1 MEESKEF
8 EKVLKPGEVLFKEGD
23 PGDEMY
29 LIKSGKIKISKGG
42 GDVEKT
48 LAYLKEGDFFGEMAI
63 IDESPRSATATAVDE
78 TRLVIIDREAFR
90 NQVKKSP
97 LIEYILETLTRRLRA
112 TDDQIKFL
120 LIKNEE
126 KRLVSMLLARAKEE
140 GVQSEKGILIKTP
153 FSYEVFGDLIGV
165 DRQKGKDLVQDLVRS
180 GLIEIEG
187 KHVIVKSLE
196 DLKEYFRYISL
207 RERFQR

>member
-1 MEESKEF
+1 MEKTLEF
-8 EKVLKPGEVLFKEGD
+8 EKVLKPGEILFREDD
-23 PGDEMY
+23 PGDRMY
-29 LIKSGKIKISKGG
+29 LIKSGKIKITKGG

-63 IDESPRSATATAVDE
+63 IDESPRSATAIAVDE

-97 LIEYILETLTRRLRA
+97 LIEYILETLTHRLRA
-112 TDDQIKFL
+112 TDEQIKFL

-126 KRLVSMLLARAKEE
+126 KRLVSMLLTKVKEE
-140 GVQSEKGILIKTP
+140 GVECEKGILIKTH
-153 FSYEVFGDLIGV
+153 FSYENFGDLIGV
-165 DRQKGKDLVQDLVRS
+165 DQQKGKDLIQKFVRS

-187 KHVIVKSLE
+187 EHVIVKSLE
-196 DLKEYFRYISL
+196 DLEEYFRYISL
-207 RERFQR
+207 RERFEK

>member
-1 MEESKEF
+1 MEELKEF
-8 EKVLKPGEVLFKEGD
+8 EKVLKPGEVLFREGD

-29 LIKSGKIKISKGG
+29 LIKSGKIKIIKGG

-63 IDESPRSATATAVDE
+63 IDESPRSATAIAVEE

-112 TDDQIKFL
+112 TDEQIKFL

-126 KRLVSMLLARAKEE
+126 KRLVSMLLAKAKEE
-140 GVQSEKGILIKTP
+140 GIECEKGILIKTP
-153 FSYEVFGDLIGV
+153 FSYENFGDLIGV
-165 DRQKGKDLVQDLVRS
+165 DEEKGKDLIQKLVRLN
-180 GLIEIEG
+180 LIKLEG
-187 KHVIVKSLE
+187 KQVIVRSLE
-196 DLKEYFRYISL
+196 DLEEYFRYISL
-207 RERFQR
+207 RERFES